1 MAKQLPVIA
10 VGVVVSVEM
19 VDCEIEGWVWPQ
31 SAKRQ
36 QKAGK
41 LKAILDSDGVVV
53 AYQRVAQPIAML
65 REDKERSS
73 SGVVPVMARS
83 SASITPK
90 EMMLYAGRHFKDG
103 GSRTADMKSDLERAQ
118 QEYPALT
125 MKQIERGKHVPTGK
139 PPMEDAVELVVAK
152 VNSFAPV
159 RGAAA

>member
-10 VGVVVSVEM
+10 SGVVVSVEM

-41 LKAILDSDGVVV
+41 LKAILDSDGVLI
-53 AYQRVAQPIAML
+53 AYQRIAQLAAML
-65 REDKERSS
+65 REEAHHASS
-73 SGVVPVMARS
+73 SVVPVMERS

-90 EMMLYAGRHFKDG
+90 EMMLYAGRHFKGG
-103 GSRTADMKSDLERAQ
+103 GSHTMGMKSDLERAAQ
-118 QEYPALT
+118 QYPALT
-125 MKQIERGKHVPTGK
+125 MKQIEKGKRVPTGR

-152 VNSFAPV
+152 VESFAPV